1 MRPKLTWAL
10 ALSLAAAFGAG
21 CGGPV
26 MSDPEQVMPGTEHAS
41 RRMPGSTVRIFTEA
55 RKVLGQMGFTVVSE
69 RENALLNA
77 KLELPRK
84 REPIHVNLMMF
95 GGDRV
100 YLRLYNLT
108 EAERE
113 KWAEKIFR
121 NIRHAITGGRELA
134 K

>member
-26 MSDPEQVMPGTEHAS
+26 LSDPEQAMPGAEHAS
-41 RRMPGSTVRIFTEA
+41 RRMPGSTVR
-55 RKVLGQMGFTVVSE
+55 
-69 RENALLNA
+69 
-77 KLELPRK
+77 
-84 REPIHVNLMMF
+84 MML

-121 NIRHAITGGRELA
+121 NIRYAITGAPAEQERRGRG